1 MEESDLII
9 SKLAPFV
16 FGFIQFIIIIACII
30 LVSKKSSIG
39 TIVMLVSSILSGLM
53 DIIRPIVYSFDID
66 NFMLVNNVFTV
77 LSAMF
82 YGLFGLGLLL
92 FVINF
97 KKPK

>member
-16 FGFIQFIIIIACII
+16 FGFIQFIIIIACVI

-53 DIIRPIVYSFDID
+53 DIIRPIVYSFDVD
-66 NFMLVNNVFTV
+66 NFMLVNNIFTI

-97 KKPK
+97 NKPK